1 MARAKKTITTETSVI
16 TAIDQTSEPVLEI
29 QNSAVNITET
39 VTNELP
45 VEANTTPQVV
55 ICENV
60 RPVIDQDSINRE
72 RLRRRLLGYC

>member
-55 ICENV
+55 ICESV

>member
-39 VTNELP
+39 VNNELP

-60 RPVIDQDSINRE
+60 RPIVDQDSINRE